1 MRDRKTDPR
10 KQFSKKLAGRA
21 EWFWFGYMVLL
32 LALLAYRPE
41 IGVISVYLALVVTVV
56 MVVSVY
62 AYTDNSKFEK
72 ALYAANEMARIKFT
86 WKHKGT
92 ELVSAEN
99 VVEEESDDSIV
110 EEDEAESDES
120 DGGNG

>member
-21 EWFWFGYMVLL
+21 EWFWFFYMILL

-41 IGVISVYLALVVTVV
+41 IGVISVYLALVVTIV

-72 ALYAANEMARIKFT
+72 ALYTASEMAKIKFS

-92 ELVSAEN
+92 ELVTVN
-99 VVEEESDDSIV
+99 NIV
-110 EEDEAESDES
+110 EEDEEYSEEGE
-120 DGGNG
+120 DG